1 MPRTTKER
9 EVAETFGQ
17 QYKFVL
23 ADVMLAMER
32 DSCGSD
38 YGGTSWTTRAEA
50 DRIGRL
56 LELAS
61 GDRLL
66 DIGSGAGWP
75 GIYLARTSDCDVMLT
90 DLPFAGLQIA
100 ARRAL
105 DDQLAGVC
113 WTAVADGAAL
123 PFRDHSFD
131 AISHSDVLCCLPD
144 KAATLQACQSAI
156 RPEGRMA
163 FSVISIAPGL
173 SEAGLETALANGPPY
188 VETDI
193 AYADLLEQ
201 AGWRVTER
209 IDITEDFVETVR
221 RVVEAQEAYE
231 TQLCELLGKVETA
244 ARMTRMKERLAARE
258 AGVHLREIYVAV
270 PQGRKRL

>member
-1 MPRTTKER
+1 MPRTSKDR
-9 EVAETFGQ
+9 EVAADFGR
-17 QYKFVL
+17 QYKLVL

-32 DSCGSD
+32 DACGSD

-50 DRIGRL
+50 DHIGRL
-56 LELAS
+56 LDLAP

-75 GIYLARTSDCDVMLT
+75 GLYLARSRGCDVTLT
-90 DLPFAGLQIA
+90 DLPLAGLEIA
-100 ARRAL
+100 AKRAKEDRL
-105 DDQLAGVC
+105 SGVC

-123 PFRDHSFD
+123 PFRDHAFD
-131 AISHSDVLCCLPD
+131 AISHSDVLCCLAE
-144 KAATLQACQSAI
+144 KRAVLQACKSAI

-188 VETDI
+188 IETDV

-201 AGWRVTER
+201 AGWQMTDR
-209 IDITEDFVETVR
+209 IDITEDFVKTVR
-221 RVVEAQEAYE
+221 RVVEAQETYQS
-231 TQLCELLGKVETA
+231 QLCKLLGEAETA

-258 AGVHLREIYVAV
+258 AGVHLREIYVAT
-270 PQGRKRL
+270 PAI